1 MKYLTRGQ
9 KERHDTDIQIWRAIV
24 DVLCHPS
31 VRWIKGDNV
40 IKKKSL
46 MNTYFP

>member
-9 KERHDTDIQIWRAIV
+9 KERHDTDIQIWRA

-40 IKKKSL
+40 IKK
-46 MNTYFP
+46 NH